1 MVFPPPNNDNNSN
14 NLPSSYRPEREFPDI
29 SLERQEA
36 AKKQAR
42 KWFLILLTTGLVL
55 GIFVAFGVV
64 QIIQKLGLDNKPN
77 YRIQIDV
84 QPDKQ
89 SPAP

>member
-1 MVFPPPNNDNNSN
+1 MVFPPPNNDNN
-14 NLPSSYRPEREFPDI
+14 NLPASYRPEREFPDI

-55 GIFVAFGVV
+55 GIVVAFGVV
-64 QIIQKLGLDNKPN
+64 QVIQKLGLDNKPN

-84 QPDKQ
+84 QPNKP
-89 SPAP
+89 SPSP

>member
-1 MVFPPPNNDNNSN
+1 MVFPPPNNDNN
-14 NLPSSYRPEREFPDI
+14 NLPTSYQSEREFPDI

-55 GIFVAFGVV
+55 GIVVAFGVV
-64 QIIQKLGLDNKPN
+64 QVIQKLGLDNKPN

-89 SPAP
+89 APPSP